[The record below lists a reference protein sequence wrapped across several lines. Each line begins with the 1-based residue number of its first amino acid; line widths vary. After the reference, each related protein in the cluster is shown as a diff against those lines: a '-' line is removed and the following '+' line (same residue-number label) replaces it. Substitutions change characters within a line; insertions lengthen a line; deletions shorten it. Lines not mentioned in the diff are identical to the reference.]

1 MYTGPNI
8 LVIKYFLWKINT
20 EISDLKS
27 ALITVSFK
35 RNGVIHE
42 KQKPSNSSSSYFTG
56 YNLHNLCYR
65 NTSR

>member
-42 KQKPSNSSSSYFTG
+42 KT
-56 YNLHNLCYR
+56 NLDIKLLMVLLFYWI
-65 NTSR
+65 